1 MLFYCFE
8 AWLPVILQEQGIALT
23 QSGWMLSL
31 VQFAQLP
38 IVLIVPILADKMK
51 DQRILVW
58 ITFYMII
65 IGLVGIF
72 YIGNTYIGLFVV
84 LFGMGAGVAFAL
96 SMMFFNLRSKSVEQA
111 TAVSGMAQS
120 IGYLLA
126 ASGPLLLGLL
136 YDMTSR
142 WDISAIFLIIATIFL
157 LVTGLGAAKERY
169 V

>member
-58 ITFYMII
+58 ITFCMII

-72 YIGNTYIGLFVV
+72 LHREYLYRSVCRIIWNGCRCCICSIDDVFQ
-84 LFGMGAGVAFAL
+84 FAF
-96 SMMFFNLRSKSVEQA
+96 
-111 TAVSGMAQS
+111 
-120 IGYLLA
+120 
-126 ASGPLLLGLL
+126 
-136 YDMTSR
+136 
-142 WDISAIFLIIATIFL
+142 
-157 LVTGLGAAKERY
+157 
-169 V
+169 